1 MGMDFKLPI
10 LERQRARGGDFRS
23 KDTGGRGR
31 EISILSLIFLGLL
44 LVVFVRLFQVTVV
57 QGAYYARLSEDNRI
71 REMTIE
77 ARRGTITDRQG
88 RPLAYN
94 DDAELAST
102 SARLGSV
109 RRYVDGLMMGHIIGY
124 RQQADAQD
132 LDNDPCIGK
141 LALGDKTGK
150 KGVEKVFE
158 CELRGRHGKKMVEYD
173 AHGTAQETLA
183 VTEPVAGQDVRLAID
198 SGLQKAAYDAIATTS
213 AKLVAESKK
222 PIRKSGIIATDPNTG
237 ELLAFL
243 STPSFNPQDFED
255 QTEEVSRLLKNPDQ
269 PLFSRVAE
277 AAYPPGS
284 IFKII
289 VAAGALEEK
298 AVTPQTLI
306 QDNGFIKAGP
316 SIFHNWYYT
325 EYGRTDGQVDV
336 YKALQRSN
344 DIYFYKTGEKMGE
357 LAIKKWSE
365 RFGLGNKTSLP
376 LEQTAGVLP
385 SPFWKEETLGED
397 WYLGDTYNY
406 SIGQGY
412 LLTSPLQIHQAETV
426 ISSMGAQICDP
437 QLLANPTP
445 HCRRIKIAPT
455 TVEVV
460 KHGMKLAC
468 ESGGTGWPLF
478 NFAVKGHRIEVGC
491 KTGTAEAHGN
501 NDPEPHAWFTVFAP
515 YESPAIHIT
524 VLIENGGQGSDAAAP
539 IAKAMLEQYFTQSDR
554 YKQFPNVEPVATD
567 APIIEIRE

>member
-10 LERQRARGGDFRS
+10 LERQHARGGDFRS

-31 EISILSLIFLGLL
+31 EITILSLIFVGLL
-44 LVVFVRLFQVTVV
+44 LVVFVRLFQITVV
-57 QGAYYARLSEDNRI
+57 QGAYYARLAEDNRI

-88 RPLAYN
+88 KPLAYN
-94 DDAELAST
+94 EDAQLAST
-102 SARLGSV
+102 SARLGST
-109 RRYVDGLMMGHIIGY
+109 RRYVDGLVMGHIIGY
-124 RQQADAQD
+124 RQQADAVD
-132 LDNDPCIGK
+132 LDQDPCISK
-141 LALGDKTGK
+141 LTLGDETGK

-183 VTEPVAGQDVRLAID
+183 VTEPVAGQDIKLALD
-198 SGLQKAAYDAIATTS
+198 SGLQKAAYEAIATTS
-213 AKLVAESKK
+213 GKLDGESQK

-255 QTEEVSRLLKNPDQ
+255 QTEEVARLLKNPDQ

-284 IFKII
+284 IFKIV

-306 QDNGFIKAGP
+306 QDNGFIKAGA

-325 EYGRTDGQVDV
+325 EYGRTDGQVDI

-344 DIYFYKTGEKMGE
+344 DVYFYKVGEKMGE

-365 RFGLGNKTSLP
+365 RLGLGNKTTLP

-385 SPFWKEETLGED
+385 SPFWKQETLGED

-426 ISSMGAQICDP
+426 ISSAGGKICDP

-445 HCRRIKIAPT
+445 NCRRIDIAPKT
-455 TVEVV
+455 IEVI
-460 KHGMKLAC
+460 KEGMKQVC
-468 ESGGTGWPLF
+468 EPGGTGWPLF
-478 NFAVKGHRIEVGC
+478 NFAVNGRRIEVGC
-491 KTGTAEAHGN
+491 KTGTAEAHGIGS
-501 NDPEPHAWFTVFAP
+501 PAPHAWFTVFAP
-515 YESPAIHIT
+515 YESPTIHIT
-524 VLIENGGQGSDAAAP
+524 VLIENGGQGSDDAAP

-554 YKQFPNVEPVATD
+554 YKQFPAMQVPTG
-567 APIIEIRE
+567 APPIELRE